1 MNNGKA
7 KVEDSGNG
15 IMVEV
20 PSKKNWFVLIFGT
33 FWLFGWAFGAIM
45 VLGTLGIFS
54 GATGV
59 VGPLMFLV
67 FWLCAWTAGGLF
79 IMTTIL
85 WGYFGK
91 EKLMASQG
99 EVVFEKTVFNIG
111 IKKRLNASSV
121 TNFRIQHIDDSLF
134 GGSRMAIYG
143 LGPGRIKFDYGFKT
157 YSFGLALDEAE
168 AQYLVDLLN
177 KKIVKQ
183 SGNPIS

>member
-7 KVEDSGNG
+7 KIEDTGNG

-20 PSKKNWFVLIFGT
+20 PSKKNWFVLLFAT
-33 FWLFGWAFGAIM
+33 FWLGGWAFGAIM
-45 VLGTLGIFS
+45 AIGTLGLFS
-54 GATGV
+54 GASNFS
-59 VGPLMFLV
+59 GPSMFLV
-67 FWLCAWTAGGLF
+67 FWLCAWTVGGLF
-79 IMTTIL
+79 VITMIL

-91 EKLMASQG
+91 EKLMTSKG
-99 EVVFEKTVFNIG
+99 EVLFEKTVFNIG
-111 IKKRLNASSV
+111 IKKRLNAGSV

-168 AQYLVDLLN
+168 AHYLIDLLN
-177 KKIVKQ
+177 KRIVKQ
-183 SGNPIS
+183 SGNLLS